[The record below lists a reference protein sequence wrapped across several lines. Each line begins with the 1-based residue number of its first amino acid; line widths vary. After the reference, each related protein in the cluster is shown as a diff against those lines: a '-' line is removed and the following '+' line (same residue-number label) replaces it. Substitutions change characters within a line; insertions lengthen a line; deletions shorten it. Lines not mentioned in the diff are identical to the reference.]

1 MGSTD
6 QKDKNQQGQQSEQV
20 WNKGESS
27 GSQQGSGAAAKRAPG
42 EGETPASDVYKNET
56 GDPGRTPG
64 KAEGV
69 EDFQKKGNE

>member
-1 MGSTD
+1 MGNID
-6 QKDKNQQGQQSEQV
+6 QKEKNQQNQPSGSE
-20 WNKGESS
+20 WNKGETS
-27 GSQQGSGAAAKRAPG
+27 GSQQGSGAAVKRAPG

>member
-1 MGSTD
+1 MENNT
-6 QKDKNQQGQQSEQV
+6 KDKNNQQFGSE

-27 GSQQGSGAAAKRAPG
+27 SGQQGSGTATKRAPG